1 MSTKSRETIFGSLI
15 RRLYAVVAVGVLS
28 SGAAH
33 ALDCQQLPMELRD
46 ECKREEGQAEI
57 DRSSIKFACVKLK
70 NVIDQ
75 ENTTGAKAPDA
86 KVLAAL
92 RECELNGFLAVNK
105 PTIPAPAPAPASP
118 SAHERGLAAL
128 DQDDFDAAIAEFT
141 AAIDKDPRN
150 TFSYIR
156 RAEAYE
162 KKGDTASAIAD
173 YRRVLKLVDDE
184 TGAQFAAKIRKLE
197 ETKK

>member
-1 MSTKSRETIFGSLI
+1 MDK
-15 RRLYAVVAVGVLS
+15 RLYAVVAVGVLF

-33 ALDCQQLPMELRD
+33 SLDCQQSPMELRD
-46 ECKREEGQAEI
+46 ECKREERQAEI
-57 DRSSIKFACVKLK
+57 DRSSIKFACAKLK
-70 NVIDQ
+70 DAIDQ
-75 ENTTGAKAPDA
+75 EKTTNAIAPDA
-86 KVLAAL
+86 EVLATL
-92 RECELNGFLAVNK
+92 RKCEQDGFLAVNK

-141 AAIDKDPRN
+141 AAINKDPRN

-184 TGAQFAAKIRKLE
+184 TGDQFAAKIRKPE
-197 ETKK
+197 KTKK

>member
-1 MSTKSRETIFGSLI
+1 MDE
-15 RRLYAVVAVGVLS
+15 RLYAVVAVGVLF
-28 SGAAH
+28 SGVAH
-33 ALDCQQLPMELRD
+33 ALDCQQLPTELRD
-46 ECKREEGQAEI
+46 ECKREERQAEI

-70 NVIDQ
+70 QAFDQ
-75 ENTTGAKAPDA
+75 GNTTDA
-86 KVLAAL
+86 EVLATL
-92 RECELNGFLAVNK
+92 RTCEQDGFLAVNK
-105 PTIPAPAPAPASP
+105 PTIPAPALAPASP

-162 KKGDTASAIAD
+162 KKGDPASAIAD
-173 YRRVLKLVDDE
+173 YRKVLKLVDNE
-184 TGAQFAAKIRKLE
+184 TGAKFAAKIRELE
-197 ETKK
+197 KTKK